1 MSAPIVLDLAKQDA
15 EKSAQ
20 NGVDLNPYS
29 TAGSRSL
36 WQRGF
41 DGKPCPEIN
50 AVGSF
55 NWRAWER
62 GRLAKV
68 LLDERTG
75 QTT

>member
-1 MSAPIVLDLAKQDA
+1 MSASSLLDLAREDA

-29 TAGSRSL
+29 TSGSRGL
-36 WQRGF
+36 WQLGF

-68 LLDERTG
+68 LLDERS
-75 QTT
+75 TT